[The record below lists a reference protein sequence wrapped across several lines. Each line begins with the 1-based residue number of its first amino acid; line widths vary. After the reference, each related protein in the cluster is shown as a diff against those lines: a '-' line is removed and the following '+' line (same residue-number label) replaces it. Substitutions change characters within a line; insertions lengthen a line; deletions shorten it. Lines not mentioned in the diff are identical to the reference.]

1 MAASPA
7 SFLIWLR
14 KFHAWVGLSGA
25 AFGLLFGI
33 TGFLQNH
40 RAVMKIEAGR
50 IEERKVTVDLGE
62 APATVEALAQALYAR
77 ARAAL
82 LSRCGFR
89 RSRRTSRHPEAS
101 PKVSRSIT
109 RTSTGS
115 VSVCPR

>member
-62 APATVEALAQALYAR
+62 APATVEALAQALTQRMGWDPSRVRTRVQAPRPAR
-77 ARAAL
+77 IGGAAVTAAARWTVDYLGHA
-82 LSRCGFR
+82 
-89 RSRRTSRHPEAS
+89 H
-101 PKVSRSIT
+101 
-109 RTSTGS
+109 
-115 VSVCPR
+115 